1 MITSEPTP
9 GPAAAQAQGQAGC
22 GTYQEALM
30 DPKSIIWLKEELTR
44 RGIARKE
51 LADAV
56 GVTVATLGNWLNGR
70 CKLTPEN
77 EAKLIGGMEWI
88 SEGSPEWGVK
98 VPTDAEIEQ
107 QMEAIH
113 TCFEFIRNS
122 PDAIPLVD
130 TAYKEIDG
138 EGDLGDEKPPE
149 LISPGG
155 NT

>member
-1 MITSEPTP
+1 MANLTPEPAGAP
-9 GPAAAQAQGQAGC
+9 VQGRGEAGG

-30 DPKSIIWLKEELTR
+30 NRKSIIWLKEELTR

-51 LADAV
+51 LAEAV
-56 GVTVATLGNWLNGR
+56 GVTVTVLGSWLNGR

-77 EAKLIGGMEWI
+77 EAELIEAMEWI
-88 SEGSPEWGVK
+88 SEGSPKWGVK

-107 QMEAIH
+107 QMEALYA
-113 TCFEFIRNS
+113 CSEAIRNS
-122 PDAIPLVD
+122 PDPQALRDAI
-130 TAYKEIDG
+130 YREIDG

-155 NT
+155 NA